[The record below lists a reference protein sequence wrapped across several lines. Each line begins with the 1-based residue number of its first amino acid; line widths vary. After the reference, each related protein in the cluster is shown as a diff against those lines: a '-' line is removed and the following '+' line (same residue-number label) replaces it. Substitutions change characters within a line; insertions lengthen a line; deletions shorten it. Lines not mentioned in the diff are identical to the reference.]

1 MIHKIFLTLTI
12 LFMIVGCNS
21 SVEQSTDEMP
31 TNENKINETTSIP
44 KYKYSDDFYNRTV
57 SMDSQGNTYF
67 MAGYR
72 IYKMDTNNDVN
83 ILADKLID
91 NIYLI
96 SDIKCYNDKLYLL
109 VLKVNQYYT
118 NGKYGLAK
126 MDLDGSNF
134 KYLNDLSFLEEFTN
148 TGLRIEDDKIYAL
161 EPYNS
166 NGPRMYIYSIKDETF
181 EETEYINIDEDRYN
195 FYKKEFPDYP
205 YTEIQHIYNN
215 CFYTENTEDN
225 GKTTYVMYDPINKT
239 EKKFDIDQYG
249 ERNKTNNYNAALSLV
264 IDHLNDSWYLFSP
277 KGVIKFN
284 NEFEKEQVLL
294 DETYN
299 DKIYRLTSGEE
310 NIIKCELVDSDIT

>member
-1 MIHKIFLTLTI
+1 MLEIFTT
-12 LFMIVGCNS
+12 S
-21 SVEQSTDEMP
+21 EYD
-31 TNENKINETTSIP
+31 NKIAVINGDRAYTFGELKRRIAFQAVKLKNKYNIILLGGDNFGFIIQFWASIFSG
-44 KYKYSDDFYNRTV
+44 K
-57 SMDSQGNTYF
+57 
-67 MAGYR
+67 
-72 IYKMDTNNDVN
+72 
-83 ILADKLID
+83 

-299 DKIYRLTSGEE
+299 DKIYRLTSGGE
-310 NIIKCELVDSDIT
+310 NIIKCELVDSDKI